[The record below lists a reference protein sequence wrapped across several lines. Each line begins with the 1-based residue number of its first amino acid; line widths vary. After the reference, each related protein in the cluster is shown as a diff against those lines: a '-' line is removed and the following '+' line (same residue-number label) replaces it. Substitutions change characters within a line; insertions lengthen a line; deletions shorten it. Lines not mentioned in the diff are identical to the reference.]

1 MMTRI
6 ITGITLTL
14 VVLALLA
21 IDHLTYP
28 YSIGLLVLALG
39 ALCMAAWE
47 LAGLLPKDNRP
58 QPITAVLAVGA
69 LVACCWLPVLP
80 WPEKVQA
87 WLFDHRALTLLTGFI
102 TVVLVLFLVS
112 MRFYHGPAGVVARL
126 AVVVFIMA
134 YLGLLPCSLLS
145 LRWVGRE
152 NAYIG
157 LACILVT
164 IFTTKACDIG
174 AYFTGRS
181 FGMHRMTPV
190 LSPRKTWEGLT
201 GGLLLSM
208 LVSIALWWLA
218 KDLLGLPYNFLWCVG
233 FGLSL
238 GLAGA
243 LGDLAESMIKRDLGI
258 KDAANWLPGF
268 GGMLDLVDALL
279 FSAPIAWLWL
289 APRFLN
295 LFNL

>member
-6 ITGITLTL
+6 ITGIILTL

-58 QPITAVLAVGA
+58 QPLTAVLAVGA

-102 TVVLVLFLVS
+102 TVVLVLFQVS
-112 MRFYHGPAGVVARL
+112 MRFYHGPAGGVARV

-134 YLGLLPCSLLS
+134 
-145 LRWVGRE
+145 
-152 NAYIG
+152 
-157 LACILVT
+157 
-164 IFTTKACDIG
+164 
-174 AYFTGRS
+174 
-181 FGMHRMTPV
+181 
-190 LSPRKTWEGLT
+190 
-201 GGLLLSM
+201 
-208 LVSIALWWLA
+208 
-218 KDLLGLPYNFLWCVG
+218 
-233 FGLSL
+233 
-238 GLAGA
+238 
-243 LGDLAESMIKRDLGI
+243 
-258 KDAANWLPGF
+258 
-268 GGMLDLVDALL
+268 
-279 FSAPIAWLWL
+279 
-289 APRFLN
+289 
-295 LFNL
+295 